1 MYEGLKSFLV
11 DIEEKNSHE
20 MMQELESLEVLIEK
34 SSLCK
39 ADKCNRKYHHYKDGH
54 CSYCHKNDSDWDK
67 TNEFKRHLKEC
78 MAKKKYDQLKSD
90 GIDHDE

>member
-11 DIEEKNSHE
+11 DIEEKNSNE

-39 ADKCNRKYHHYKDGH
+39 ADTCNRQYRHYKDG
-54 CSYCHKNDSDWDK
+54 SNVQIATRMIQIGIKQMDTKGTLKNVWQK
-67 TNEFKRHLKEC
+67 RNMTNSNL
-78 MAKKKYDQLKSD
+78 MA
-90 GIDHDE
+90 